1 MFSSHFVDFNEVT
14 ASPTR
19 KKSPAKMQKH
29 LENLPPLSFEDQ
41 IIKASEWV
49 KDSLLYDEKILCI
62 GHEIPAK
69 LQDGPQ

>member
-1 MFSSHFVDFNEVT
+1 MFSSHYFDFNDVY
-14 ASPTR
+14 AVKGK

-29 LENLPPLSFEDQ
+29 LENLPPLSFEEQ